1 MLCFLM
7 QASINN
13 LSQDKNCGETNIGFY
28 IALHW
33 LKRDPIKV
41 IRGIHHVLKPGG
53 RFVAEFGGF
62 MNCGGM
68 LPSSSPPCPM
78 PF

>member
-1 MLCFLM
+1 M
-7 QASINN
+7 
-13 LSQDKNCGETNIGFY
+13 
-28 IALHW
+28 HW
-33 LKRDPIKV
+33 LKRDPIKA

-68 LPSSSPPCPM
+68 CVIIIYYVFIVFDS
-78 PF
+78 